1 MKFNL
6 NKRRAL
12 LATAALLAGA
22 GGAGL
27 AWRRLGSESSD
38 EALPDHF
45 WQLALLTPEGQ
56 DFSMAQLRG
65 NPLLINFWATW
76 CPPCIEELPLLD
88 RFYQENLSKR
98 WQVIGL
104 AVDKPKLVLDFL
116 KQHPV
121 TFPIAM
127 AGSGGV
133 SLSNALGNSG
143 AGLPFT
149 VVLDSKGKLRHRKM
163 GKVSLQELQ
172 GWQNLD

>member
-1 MKFNL
+1 
-6 NKRRAL
+6 
-12 LATAALLAGA
+12 
-22 GGAGL
+22 
-27 AWRRLGSESSD
+27 
-38 EALPDHF
+38 
-45 WQLALLTPEGQ
+45 
-56 DFSMAQLRG
+56 
-65 NPLLINFWATW
+65 
-76 CPPCIEELPLLD
+76 LPLLD